1 MADDEITGSSPGRN
15 QKGRGNFMAQGLAGN
30 MRLSSSVKSCDTR
43 PTSRTITALL
53 AAIGA
58 GFAVFTVMGAPIAVA
73 QVCKPGQQEI
83 NGQCTDLQNVDNPPV
98 LPPGTPGK
106 IVCTQHSC
114 SYYRN

>member
-1 MADDEITGSSPGRN
+1 MADDEIARQLARKEPEGQG
-15 QKGRGNFMAQGLAGN
+15 KLMAKGLAAN

-106 IVCTQHSC
+106 IQCTQHSC
-114 SYYRN
+114 VYYRN